1 MMMPREIGLK
11 VGMEAPDFELPTE
24 SGRMVRLT
32 SLIGSKPI
40 LVYFYPSDF
49 GMMCAVVIRGI
60 KEIYPELNEHCHL
73 LAISCNTQYSHG
85 AWSDALRLPFSL
97 LSDGDCGVTKL
108 YKVYGDDND
117 YLGDRSYRACFFLD
131 KRGIIRYA
139 WAPDDPSLEPD
150 YDLLVRTAKEL
161 DGE

>member
-1 MMMPREIGLK
+1 
-11 VGMEAPDFELPTE
+11 
-24 SGRMVRLT
+24 MVRLS

-49 GMMCAVVIRGI
+49 GMMCAVVIRGL
-60 KEIYPELNEHCHL
+60 KDIYPELSEHCHL

-85 AWSDALRLPFSL
+85 AWADALNLPFSL
-97 LSDGDCGVTKL
+97 LSDERCEVTKM

-117 YLGDRSYRACFFLD
+117 YLGDRSYRAWFLVD
-131 KRGIIRYA
+131 KVGTIRYA

-150 YDLLVRTAKEL
+150 YDMLLKVTAEL
-161 DGE
+161 DEES